1 MLVLGALGV
10 VFGDIG
16 TSPLY
21 AMQVVFSLDG
31 GIVTPTRANALGV
44 VSTIFWSIMLIVS
57 VKYVRFVLRAH
68 NDGEGGVLSLAFLA
82 RRHVRPGGR
91 RYRLVMILGV
101 LGAALFMATPSSP
114 RRSRC
119 CPQSK
124 VSRSARRAFPRG

>member
-44 VSTIFWSIMLIVS
+44 VSTIFWSIMLVVS

-68 NDGEGGVLSLAFLA
+68 NDGEGPAGAGTSAF
-82 RRHVRPGGR
+82 RRAGR
-91 RYRLVMILGV
+91 RLAWTHPRWRGDFDALRSGLLG
-101 LGAALFMATPSSP
+101 P
-114 RRSRC
+114 
-119 CPQSK
+119 
-124 VSRSARRAFPRG
+124 